1 MARAAG
7 TMTQPAE
14 RGQESARAFA
24 RAAAFTVLADSLAA
38 LPAMRA
44 ALARPASRARL
55 GGLFGSAAALAAARL
70 LAKRGRAVIVAPTAE
85 AAESLLLDLSQ
96 WVPGVP
102 CVLLPIEE
110 EGLPEGP
117 ELAANRS
124 ERLVAMA
131 SLAEAGDGLLVVPGP
146 VLLETLPETAGAMLQ
161 LRRGERLDREVLLAR
176 LIDAGLAR
184 VSLVAAP
191 GEVSLRGDILDI
203 YPWAASHPVR
213 LEFNDEELEEL
224 RRFAVDTQ
232 VSVEALARIE
242 LPLGGAPR
250 APDASGQVPR
260 DPSRRLLARLPAGVP
275 IVVLDPPALKDR
287 LSEVAFEHGIAPREV
302 AAAMAELGERPGA
315 ELFPL
320 DFGEP
325 AQDCSLR
332 GVGEDRRPEAERLAA
347 WRAEG
352 RRVFVLS
359 DSDAENERLA
369 ERLAAAGVP
378 TDAEAGGA
386 AGPEGLFAPVL
397 LVGRLASGFAF
408 PAPGPVLVHHHE
420 LLGRRPVRRARPRRV
435 VATRALSSLAELQPG
450 DYVVHL
456 THGVARYEG
465 MERRPR
471 EQGEEDF
478 LVLEFAEDTKL
489 YVPASRIDLV
499 ERFVGASAA
508 GPKLDRIGGK
518 TWKNRKDK
526 VARAVADL
534 ASELLALQASRSG
547 GEGFAFPPDDA
558 LMQRFEAS
566 FPYEDTPDQRSSWH
580 AIRGDM
586 ESVRPMDRL
595 LVGDVGFGKTEVA
608 VRAAYKAVLGRK
620 QVAVLVPTT
629 ILAEQHFETF
639 SRRMAEEPVRIEV
652 LSRFRSSKELKAVE
666 KDAAAGRVDI
676 LIGTHR
682 ILGKD
687 VKLPDLGLVIVDE
700 EQRFGVAH
708 KERLKQLRTTVDVLT
723 LSATPIPRTLH
734 MAMSGLRDIAS
745 IHTPPPGRRAVI
757 TKVGYDEDGTL
768 RRALM
773 HEIARGGQVFV
784 LHNRVQSIDGLAE
797 RVHSLVP
804 TARAG
809 VAHGQ
814 MPPEQLRDVIEAFG
828 RGDLDVLVCTA
839 IIESGIDI
847 PRANTIVV
855 TDSQHFGLA
864 DLHQLR
870 GRVGRENVQAYAHF
884 LVPREKLAG
893 DAERRL
899 KAIEEYSSLG
909 SGLPIALRDLELRGA
924 GNLLG
929 SEQSGHIMTVGYD
942 MYCRLLRAAVAR
954 AKGQRVQ
961 EEPGEIE
968 VDLGQTAYLPAEYV
982 PDAAVR
988 MSLLRRLAGA
998 DRKASEALEAE
1009 MVDRF
1014 GKLPAPARE
1023 LLELFRL
1030 RRLVR
1035 LAGLSSVL
1043 ADGFG
1048 GVVLTIGDE
1057 QLWERRGP
1065 FRPGETMPVSPGRCR
1080 ATWPRPVQTPSQRVA
1095 WLLERFTQT
1104 ATAAPARKASATRR

>member
-1 MARAAG
+1 MTRPTEPAHEPALAAARTA
-7 TMTQPAE
+7 
-14 RGQESARAFA
+14 AFA
-24 RAAAFTVLADSLAA
+24 LLSDTLAA
-38 LPAMRA
+38 LPPLRA
-44 ALARPASRARL
+44 ALARPEARARL

-70 LAKRGRAVIVAPTAE
+70 LAGRGRGVIIAPTAE

-96 WVPGVP
+96 WLPGTP
-102 CVLLPIEE
+102 CALLPIEE

-124 ERLVAMA
+124 ERLVALA
-131 SLAEAGDGLLVVPGP
+131 SLGARGDGLLVVPGP
-146 VLLETLPETAGAMLQ
+146 VLLETLPDTDGALLV
-161 LRRGERLDREVLLAR
+161 LRRGERLDRQALLDKLLA
-176 LIDAGLAR
+176 AGLVR
-184 VSLVAAP
+184 VTLVAAP
-191 GEVSLRGDILDI
+191 GEVSLRGDILDV
-203 YPWAASHPVR
+203 YPWAAQHPVR

-224 RRFAVDTQ
+224 RRFAVDSQ
-232 VSVEALARIE
+232 VSVEQLSRVE

-250 APDASGQVPR
+250 APDASGDIPR
-260 DPSRRLLARLPAGVP
+260 DPSRRLLARLPKGTA
-275 IVVLDPPALKDR
+275 VVLLDPPALKDR
-287 LSEVAFEHGIAPREV
+287 LAEVAFEHGIAPRES
-302 AAAMAELGERPGA
+302 AAALADLATRPGA
-315 ELFPL
+315 DLFVL
-320 DFGEP
+320 DLGDE
-325 AQDCSLR
+325 QSDCSLR
-332 GVGEDRRPEAERLAA
+332 GVAEDRRPESERLAD
-347 WRAEG
+347 WRDQG
-352 RRVFVLS
+352 RAVFILS
-359 DSDAENERLA
+359 DSEAENERLA
-369 ERLAAAGVP
+369 ERLAAAGLGS
-378 TDAEAGGA
+378 DSEAGTPASSARPGA
-386 AGPEGLFAPVL
+386 ARRAPVL

-420 LLGRRPVRRARPRRV
+420 LLGRRPVRRARARRV

-456 THGVARYEG
+456 THGVARYAG

-499 ERFVGASAA
+499 ERFVGASGS

-586 ESVRPMDRL
+586 ESAQPMDRL

-608 VRAAYKAVLGRK
+608 VRAAYKAVLGGK

-629 ILAEQHFETF
+629 ILAEQHHETF

-652 LSRFRSSKELKAVE
+652 LSRFRSAKELKEVE
-666 KDAAAGRVDI
+666 KDAAAGKVDI

-682 ILGKD
+682 ILGRN

-708 KERLKQLRTTVDVLT
+708 KERLKQLRSTVDVLT

-757 TKVGYDEDGTL
+757 TKVGYDEDGML

-784 LHNRVQSIDGLAE
+784 LHNRVQSIEGLAD
-797 RVHSLVP
+797 RVHGLVP

-847 PRANTIVV
+847 PRANTIIV

-884 LVPREKLAG
+884 LVPKERLAG

-929 SEQSGHIMTVGYD
+929 AEQSGHIMTVGYD
-942 MYCRLLRAAVAR
+942 MYCRLLRAAVSR
-954 AKGQRVQ
+954 AKGQRVP

-988 MSLLRRLAGA
+988 MSLLRRLASA
-998 DRKASEALEAE
+998 DRKASEALETE

-1014 GKLPAPARE
+1014 GKLPAPASE

-1048 GVVLTIGDE
+1048 GVVLTIGDD
-1057 QLWERRGP
+1057 QLYARRGP

-1080 ATWPRPVQTPSQRVA
+1080 ASWPRDVKTPSQRVA
-1095 WLLERFTQT
+1095 WLLARFTET
-1104 ATAAPARKASATRR
+1104 ATPPPRKPSEARR

>member
-1 MARAAG
+1 MTRPTEAGHEPALAAARLA
-7 TMTQPAE
+7 
-14 RGQESARAFA
+14 AFA
-24 RAAAFTVLADSLAA
+24 LLSDTLAG
-38 LPAMRA
+38 LPPLRA
-44 ALARPASRARL
+44 ALARPDARARL

-70 LAKRGRAVIVAPTAE
+70 LAGRGRGVILAPTAE

-96 WVPGVP
+96 WLPGTPVA
-102 CVLLPIEE
+102 LLPIEE

-124 ERLVAMA
+124 ERLVALA
-131 SLAEAGDGLLVVPGP
+131 SLGARGEGLLVVPGP
-146 VLLETLPETAGAMLQ
+146 VLLETLPETEGAQLV
-161 LRRGERLDREVLLAR
+161 LRRGERVDRLELLDKLLA
-176 LIDAGLAR
+176 AGLVR

-224 RRFAVDTQ
+224 RRFAVDSQ
-232 VSVEALARIE
+232 VSVEQLTRVE

-250 APDASGQVPR
+250 APDASGEMPR
-260 DPSRRLLARLPAGVP
+260 DPSRRLLARLPRDTA

-287 LSEVAFEHGIAPREV
+287 LAEVAFEHGIAPRES
-302 AAAMAELGERPGA
+302 AAALADLATRPGA
-315 ELFPL
+315 DLYLL
-320 DFGEP
+320 DLGDEHS
-325 AQDCSLR
+325 DCSLR
-332 GVGEDRRPEAERLAA
+332 GVAEDRRPEADRLTE
-347 WRAEG
+347 WRDQG
-352 RRVFVLS
+352 RAVFVLS
-359 DSDAENERLA
+359 DSEAENERLA
-369 ERLAAAGVP
+369 ERLAAAGL
-378 TDAEAGGA
+378 
-386 AGPEGLFAPVL
+386 GPDTRRAPVL

-420 LLGRRPVRRARPRRV
+420 LLGRRPVRRARARRV

-456 THGVARYEG
+456 THGVARYGG

-499 ERFVGASAA
+499 ERFVGASGA

-534 ASELLALQASRSG
+534 ASELLALQASRSS

-586 ESVRPMDRL
+586 ESTQPMDRL

-608 VRAAYKAVLGRK
+608 VRAAYKAVLGGK

-629 ILAEQHFETF
+629 ILAEQHHETF

-652 LSRFRSSKELKAVE
+652 LSRFRSAKELKEVE
-666 KDAAAGRVDI
+666 IDAAAGKVDI

-682 ILGKD
+682 ILSKN

-708 KERLKQLRTTVDVLT
+708 KERLKQLRSTVDVLT

-757 TKVGYDEDGTL
+757 TKVGYDEDGML

-773 HEIARGGQVFV
+773 HEIGRGGQVFV
-784 LHNRVQSIDGLAE
+784 LHNRVQSIEGLAD
-797 RVHSLVP
+797 RVHGLVP

-847 PRANTIVV
+847 PRANTIIV

-884 LVPREKLAG
+884 LVPKERLQG

-929 SEQSGHIMTVGYD
+929 AEQSGHIMTVGYD
-942 MYCRLLRAAVAR
+942 MYCRLLRAAVSR
-954 AKGQRVQ
+954 AKGQRVP

-988 MSLLRRLAGA
+988 MNLLRRLAGA
-998 DRKASEALEAE
+998 DRKTSEALETE

-1048 GVVLTIGDE
+1048 GVVLTIGDD
-1057 QLWERRGP
+1057 QLWVRRGP

-1080 ATWPRPVQTPSQRVA
+1080 ATWPRDVKSPSQRVA
-1095 WLLERFTQT
+1095 WLLGRFTET
-1104 ATAAPARKASATRR
+1104 ATAPAKKAPATRR